1 LLIIKWW
8 RYILW
13 LLSKKSIKKGNANVG
28 LYFYYGQPSKT
39 FTFYSKKGKKVKVL
53 KGRLFEG
60 GKFHNYTLIPTIKQ
74 FRKNYLTIL

>member
-13 LLSKKSIKKGNANVG
+13 LLSKKSIKKGNANAG

-39 FTFYSKKGKKVKVL
+39 FTFHGKKVKIS
-53 KGRLFEG
+53 KGFKREMV
-60 GKFHNYTLIPTIKQ
+60 
-74 FRKNYLTIL
+74 R